1 MEVKEKLFEMDINVI
16 TVWECEIREMQK
28 NENYRKQYLE
38 TLKDRIER
46 VFNYCEKD
54 ISVQMKISEC
64 KEKYNK
70 KFKIY
75 YEYFKNLKNI

>member
-28 NENYRKQYLE
+28 SENYRKQYLE

-54 ISVQMKISEC
+54 ISVQMEISEC

-70 KFKIY
+70 KI
-75 YEYFKNLKNI
+75 

>member
-1 MEVKEKLFEMDINVI
+1 MEVKEKLFEMDISVI

-70 KFKIY
+70 KIS
-75 YEYFKNLKNI
+75 KNK

>member
-1 MEVKEKLFEMDINVI
+1 MEVKEKLFEMDISVI

-64 KEKYNK
+64 KEKYNE
-70 KFKIY
+70 KIQ
-75 YEYFKNLKNI
+75 KNK

>member
-1 MEVKEKLFEMDINVI
+1 MEVKEKLFEMDISVI
-16 TVWECEIREMQK
+16 TVWECKIREMQK

-54 ISVQMKISEC
+54 ISVQMKISNN
-64 KEKYNK
+64 KEKYNE
-70 KFKIY
+70 KI
-75 YEYFKNLKNI
+75 

>member
-28 NENYRKQYLE
+28 SENYRKQYLE

-54 ISVQMKISEC
+54 ISVQMKISER

-70 KFKIY
+70 KI
-75 YEYFKNLKNI
+75 

>member
-46 VFNYCEKD
+46 IFNYCEKD
-54 ISVQMKISEC
+54 ISVQMKISNN
-64 KEKYNK
+64 KEKYNG
-70 KFKIY
+70 KI
-75 YEYFKNLKNI
+75 

>member
-1 MEVKEKLFEMDINVI
+1 
-16 TVWECEIREMQK
+16 MQK
-28 NENYRKQYLE
+28 SENYRKQYLE

-70 KFKIY
+70 KI
-75 YEYFKNLKNI
+75 

>member
-70 KFKIY
+70 KIQ
-75 YEYFKNLKNI
+75 KNK

>member
-1 MEVKEKLFEMDINVI
+1 MEVKKKLFKMDISVI

-28 NENYRKQYLE
+28 SENYRKQYLE

-70 KFKIY
+70 KI
-75 YEYFKNLKNI
+75 

>member
-64 KEKYNK
+64 KVKY
-70 KFKIY
+70 
-75 YEYFKNLKNI
+75 EKNL

>member
-1 MEVKEKLFEMDINVI
+1 MEVKEKLFEMDISVI

-28 NENYRKQYLE
+28 NANYKQQYLE

-64 KEKYNK
+64 KEKYNE
-70 KFKIY
+70 KI
-75 YEYFKNLKNI
+75 

>member
-1 MEVKEKLFEMDINVI
+1 MEVKEKLFEMDISDI

-28 NENYRKQYLE
+28 SENYRKQYLE

-70 KFKIY
+70 KI
-75 YEYFKNLKNI
+75 

>member
-1 MEVKEKLFEMDINVI
+1 MEVKEKLFEMDISVI

-54 ISVQMKISEC
+54 ISVQMKICEC

-70 KFKIY
+70 KI
-75 YEYFKNLKNI
+75 

>member
-1 MEVKEKLFEMDINVI
+1 MEVKEKLFEIDISVI

-28 NENYRKQYLE
+28 SENYRKQYLE

-54 ISVQMKISEC
+54 ISVQMKISER

-70 KFKIY
+70 KI
-75 YEYFKNLKNI
+75 

>member
-54 ISVQMKISEC
+54 ISVQMKISNN
-64 KEKYNK
+64 KEKYNE
-70 KFKIY
+70 KI
-75 YEYFKNLKNI
+75 